1 MGVKGLF
8 GGYILKKHRDC
19 VYRTRPE
26 NITWDHLLIDLNG
39 IIHTACAQVYGYG
52 EPSKQDEKRL
62 LGGASSSQPPKEK
75 TIRDVEKA
83 ISDRIRYLIRLTT
96 PEKGVFIAIDGVAPV
111 SKQCQQ
117 RARRYRAS
125 MTRGDDCPF
134 DSNAITP
141 GTEFLNHLSYSLNLT
156 IKNRLAVEFPH
167 LEFFLANQAVAGEG
181 EHKAIQFI
189 RKRISMNESYIIYGM
204 DADLINLA
212 LACPADRVYIVR
224 EIMQGSI
231 HNFHWVNISAIRTRI
246 QTDMF
251 WQSMEYACDPDGFI
265 RDFVILGYLLGND
278 FLPQVKSLNIYEG
291 AIDNMISAY
300 TEYAPSNGHLVIR
313 RQSSWAI
320 NKLLF
325 KRIMECLQTKEH
337 ENLANVAIGKD
348 GRHIDMLQQE
358 CLTLTANPN
367 PSDFN
372 YSKYISLYTERKLQ
386 GNAKKAVM
394 CYMEGMEW
402 IVNYYLDGPRSWT
415 WHYPYH
421 YAPLL
426 HHFVEHVDVFTSVT
440 YQPTRPHAP
449 ILQLISVLP
458 PKSANLIPEPFR
470 SMILSPDFTLKDQY
484 PSSVDVDLGGCKAEW
499 EGTVL
504 APFLNQRAI
513 TKIYLDNSR
522 LLPEDAKKRNIA
534 GRVFKYANGS
544 VSFYE
549 L

>member
-8 GGYILKKHRDC
+8 GGYIMKKHRDC
-19 VYRTRPE
+19 VQRTRPE
-26 NITWDHLLIDLNG
+26 NTAWDFLLIDLNG

-52 EPSKQDEKRL
+52 EPPKDGRRL
-62 LGGASSSQPPKEK
+62 LSAPSTQTPREK
-75 TIRDVEKA
+75 TVKDVERA
-83 ISDRIRYLIRLTT
+83 ISDRLRTLIRMTT
-96 PEKGVFIAIDGVAPV
+96 PIKGVFIAIDGVAPV

-117 RARRYRAS
+117 RARRYRTA

-134 DSNAITP
+134 DSNSITP
-141 GTEFLNHLSYSLNLT
+141 GTEFLYSLSYYINMTLR
-156 IKNRLAVEFPH
+156 NRLATEFPH
-167 LEFFLANQAVAGEG
+167 LEFYLANQAVAGEG

-189 RKRISMNESYIIYGM
+189 RKRVQLSESYIIYGM

-212 LACPADRVYIVR
+212 LACPAERVYIVR
-224 EIMQGSI
+224 EVMQGSS
-231 HNFHWVNISAIRTRI
+231 NYNWVDISTIRTRI

-251 WQSMEYACDPDGFI
+251 WQSMEYACEPDGFI

-278 FLPQVKSLNIYEG
+278 FLPQVKSLDIYEG

-320 NKLLF
+320 NKLFL

-337 ENLANVAIGKD
+337 ENLANVALGKD
-348 GRHIDMLQQE
+348 SRHVDALQQE
-358 CLTLTANPN
+358 CLILSANPS

-372 YSKYISLYTERKLQ
+372 YRKYISLYAEKKLKN
-386 GNAKKAVM
+386 NAKDAVM

-415 WHYPYH
+415 WYYPYH

-426 HHFVEHVDVFTSVT
+426 HHFVEHMDVFTSVS

-449 ILQLISVLP
+449 VLQLISVLP

-470 SMILSPDFTLKDQY
+470 SMILSSEFSLKDQY
-484 PSSVDVDLGGCKAEW
+484 PTSVDVDLGGCKAEW

-504 APFLNQRAI
+504 TPFLNQRAI

-522 LLPEDAKKRNIA
+522 HLSDEAKKRNIA
-534 GRVFKYANGS
+534 GRVFRYVNGN
-544 VSFYE
+544 VSFYDM
-549 L
+549 